1 LLRVTRR
8 LTRAVDRRFDLTEG
22 RVEIGLALGLLSAYF
37 SKWLRRRGRS
47 RLLRSLDDAPAT
59 IRIVVLGCPPI
70 QRSGKSNRYFI
81 GRITSAAAAYHH
93 TAGRR
98 ILCSG
103 CIGRNGIDEAAAMA
117 EAIEAAS
124 VPRSAIDLDRDSER
138 TIDSI
143 DYVATR
149 HADEPILLVTQPFH
163 MPRALYL
170 ARSRGLDAW
179 GLIAAGP
186 TPGLGIRIRES
197 MAELRA
203 VLDLLR

>member
-1 LLRVTRR
+1 
-8 LTRAVDRRFDLTEG
+8 
-22 RVEIGLALGLLSAYF
+22 
-37 SKWLRRRGRS
+37 
-47 RLLRSLDDAPAT
+47 
-59 IRIVVLGCPPI
+59 
-70 QRSGKSNRYFI
+70 
-81 GRITSAAAAYHH
+81 
-93 TAGRR
+93 
-98 ILCSG
+98 
-103 CIGRNGIDEAAAMA
+103 MA

-124 VPRSAIDLDRDSER
+124 VPHSAIDLDRGSER

-149 HADEPILLVTQPFH
+149 HANEPILLVTQLFH